1 VEWLIIPDESTALA
15 LYRTGKLDLGP
26 QSNWDVRQQD
36 LEALKQ
42 SHPHLIYRDF
52 LGVVPR
58 AVFMRVDQPPFNDV
72 RVRRAISHA
81 IDRQGLIEAIWG
93 RGAPRAE
100 QKLYELT
107 QAQRQAEIVA
117 ATATGKGDAAP
128 AQAEGEAD
136 ALRTKGEAEATS
148 NAKVAASLTPTLIQ
162 QQYLMRWNG
171 QLPQYML
178 GGDNSLLLQLPGGI
192 QK

>member
-1 VEWLIIPDESTALA
+1 M
-15 LYRTGKLDLGP
+15 
-26 QSNWDVRQQD
+26 RQQD

-58 AVFMRVDQPPFNDV
+58 AVFMRVDQPPSTTCACGAPSLMPSTA
-72 RVRRAISHA
+72 RASLRRF
-81 IDRQGLIEAIWG
+81 GG

-100 QKLYELT
+100 QKLYKLT

-128 AQAEGEAD
+128 VQAEGEAD
-136 ALRTKGEAEATS
+136 ALRTKGEAEAMS